1 MSVPSVLIRIST
13 GEIIKHDILPVDPSI
28 PVPGLDPDLKWL
40 IKYEPFASPQYDARI
55 FNLERTEEV
64 TTTAH
69 PDWPLYDQYLITY
82 ATLRRPVE
90 EIELEIVNKER
101 VELQR
106 HIDYADK
113 LSILGLAVIFRQLDG
128 LQLTPVEQQIRDRI
142 VRNGLK
148 IYRNYLRRRQ
158 LEQEAATIQT
168 PDIDAGWEAPDDDP
182 PV

>member
-1 MSVPSVLIRIST
+1 MSVPAVLIRIST
-13 GEIIKHDILPVDPSI
+13 GEIIKHDVLPVDPSI

-40 IKYEPFASPQYDARI
+40 IKYEPYASPQYDARI
-55 FNLERTEEV
+55 FNLQRTEEV
-64 TTTAH
+64 TEVTH
-69 PDWPLYDQYLITY
+69 PEYPLYDQYLITY
-82 ATLRRPVE
+82 NTERRPVD

-106 HIDYADK
+106 HVDYTDK

-128 LQLTPVEQQIRDRI
+128 LQLMPVEQQIRDRI
-142 VRNGLK
+142 VRDGLK
-148 IYRNYLRRRQ
+148 IYRNYLRRKQ
-158 LEQEAATIQT
+158 LVAEAATIQT